1 METGLTL
8 KVYKMDYE
16 FLIKNYLDRSMW
28 DREWTLFEYKNYKV
42 TMNIW
47 SIMTR
52 TEQISLDIRLHYVN
66 ENGYSDYKERTVSFS
81 LKIEDITFLK
91 RQINSAIFDLM
102 VLVERDT
109 AIEKTP
115 EYYDLQDMRYEEKRK
130 LEELATEFL
139 NNANVTNSNLQ
150 DAYIEAYV
158 EEYAKVPAMIR
169 DYIENR
175 VYQEL
180 PDLYLTWLS
189 CLEDDPK
196 KEIRTKEIQKALDD
210 AKYQQ
215 IMEEVEEY
223 KKYMQ
228 TEDYEEEM
236 KSNLEEV

>member
-8 KVYKMDYE
+8 KIYKMNYE
-16 FLIKNYLDRSMW
+16 FLIKNYLDRKMW
-28 DREWTLFEYKNYKV
+28 EREWTLFEYKQYKV

-66 ENGYSDYKERTVSFS
+66 DNGYKDYKERTISFS
-81 LKIEDITFLK
+81 LKIEDVTFLK
-91 RQINSAIFDLM
+91 RQINSVIFDLM
-102 VLVERDT
+102 VTVERDT
-109 AIEKTP
+109 KIFETEHCNELYEMKC
-115 EYYDLQDMRYEEKRK
+115 EEKQK
-130 LEELATEFL
+130 LTKIAEEFL
-139 NNANVTNSNLQ
+139 DNANVTNDNLRE
-150 DAYIEAYV
+150 AYIEAYI
-158 EEYAKVPAMIR
+158 EEYAKVPNMIA
-169 DYIENR
+169 DYVQSR

-196 KEIRTKEIQKALDD
+196 KDIRTKEIQKALSTNQFEQLMQD
-210 AKYQQ
+210 
-215 IMEEVEEY
+215 VEEY

-236 KSNLEEV
+236 KDNLKEI

>member
-1 METGLTL
+1 MENGLTL
-8 KVYKMDYE
+8 KIYKMNYE
-16 FLIKNYLDRSMW
+16 FLIKNYLDRAMW
-28 DREWTLFEYKNYKV
+28 ERQWTLFEYKQYKV

-102 VLVERDT
+102 VMVERETVIMKTDYCDELYDMKCD
-109 AIEKTP
+109 EKQT
-115 EYYDLQDMRYEEKRK
+115 LKK
-130 LEELATEFL
+130 LAEEFL
-139 NNANVTNSNLQ
+139 DNANVTNDNLR
-150 DAYIEAYV
+150 EAYV
-158 EEYAKVPAMIR
+158 DAFIDEYAKVPQMIA
-169 DYIENR
+169 DYVQSR
-175 VYQEL
+175 TYKEL

-196 KEIRTKEIQKALDD
+196 KEIRTKEIQNVLDND
-210 AKYQQ
+210 EYEKV
-215 IMEEVEEY
+215 MEEVEEY

-236 KSNLEEV
+236 KNNLEEI